1 MRKFLIVAVIVVAV
15 GWVLYSWLFK
25 GDDTEEEGPRIIEVQ
40 AERGPLRLAVSSTG
54 RVASNLDVEIKCK
67 ASGEVISLPFDISDV
82 VKVDDLVVEL
92 DPVDEQR
99 NVSKA
104 DVSLSASK
112 ARLIQS
118 EQNLRIAIDNLG
130 NAHKFADVNLESAQ
144 IRADDAR
151 AKADRMKEL
160 YDRKLVG
167 FEEYESAETTAL
179 RAERDVETARIQLEE
194 LEIDEAAL
202 ELRRQDV
209 VLAKADVQS
218 AQISL
223 SIARQRLEDTKVYA
237 PIDGVVTARF
247 VQSGQIISSGISNT
261 SGGTPV
267 LTLSDLSRLF
277 VLASVDESD
286 IGNVQA
292 GQRAVITADAYPG
305 RMFTGMIERVAQRG
319 VNTSNVVTFEVRIEV
334 TGKDKSML
342 KPEMTANVEIIIIEK
357 EDALTLPVNAVSRIK
372 GKHIVTVRNEDG
384 STEEREVEI
393 GINNGERIEIISGL
407 NEDDIV
413 IIDMG
418 AMHSQWSRG
427 GGSQGSNP
435 MRLMGGSRGRH

>member
-1 MRKFLIVAVIVVAV
+1 MRRFFIIAVAIIIA
-15 GWVLYSWLFK
+15 GWVLYSWLVK
-25 GDDTEEEGPRIIEVQ
+25 GDDAEEEAPQIIEVQ
-40 AERGPLRLAVSSTG
+40 PERGPLRLVVSSTG

-67 ASGEVISLPFDISDV
+67 ASGQVISLPFDISDE

-99 NVSKA
+99 NVSKS

-118 EQNLRIAIDNLG
+118 EQNLKIAIDNLG
-130 NAHKFADVNLESAQ
+130 SAHKFADINLESANV
-144 IRADDAR
+144 RADDAR

-167 FEEYESAETTAL
+167 LEEYESAETVAL
-179 RAERDVETARIQLEE
+179 RAEADVETARIQLEE
-194 LEIDEAAL
+194 LKTDEAAL

-218 AQISL
+218 AQINL

-237 PIDGVVTARF
+237 PIDGVVTERF

-261 SGGTPV
+261 GGGTPV

-286 IGNVQA
+286 IGNVKA

-305 RMFTGMIERVAQRG
+305 RMFTGVIERVAQRG

-334 TGKDKSML
+334 TGNNKSML

-372 GKHIVTVRNEDG
+372 GKHIVTVLKEDG
-384 STEEREVEI
+384 STEECEVEI
-393 GINNGERIEIISGL
+393 GINNGERMEIISGL
-407 NEDDIV
+407 NEEDIV
-413 IIDMG
+413 IINMG
-418 AMHSQWSRG
+418 GMHSQWSREG
-427 GGSQGSNP
+427 GPSGNNP
-435 MRLMGGSRGRH
+435 MRLMGGSRGRR